1 MSRRAKREEGM
12 LQNKIMISLAILAV
26 LVIAIAGAI
35 IALRGR
41 NKNVSKINEQVE
53 IGKTQSE
60 STENAESA
68 SSAIGNKLAENQKDN
83 GENSNSSNSAN
94 AATNENAS
102 NSSKTSANENTS
114 DLKNTTNSG
123 DTSNSTEETGN
134 SSSTSSKKSTAN
146 SGTQNSSNSSNPS
159 ATSNSE
165 NTKKETQENASNKDK
180 QNSKQQEKS
189 EESKKDEKTP
199 SFIKPIE
206 GEVIKDFS
214 KDNLVFSNT
223 LQEWVTHLAVDIKAD
238 ARDVVKCTADGT
250 VASIKNDPRYGLT
263 VIVEHQAG
271 FKTVYSNLLTAEFVV
286 EGESVKQGQTLGTVG
301 TSATFEI
308 ADESH
313 LHFEM
318 LKDSEYVNPGLYIN
332 F

>member
-12 LQNKIMISLAILAV
+12 LQNKTMIIIAILAV
-26 LVIAIAGAI
+26 LVIAMAGAI

-53 IGKTQSE
+53 VGKMQTE
-60 STENAESA
+60 STENTESA
-68 SSAIGNKLAENQKDN
+68 SSAIGNKLNESQKDN
-83 GENSNSSNSAN
+83 GESSNASNSAN
-94 AATNENAS
+94 ASTNENAS
-102 NSSKTSANENTS
+102 NSSKISANENTS
-114 DLKNTTNSG
+114 DLTNTKNTTNSG
-123 DTSNSTEETGN
+123 NTSSTSTENTGN
-134 SSSTSSKKSTAN
+134 SSSTSNKNSTAN
-146 SGTQNSSNSSNPS
+146 SNAQNSSNSSNLS
-159 ATSNSE
+159 ATTNSE
-165 NTKKETQENASNKDK
+165 NTSNKDE
-180 QNSKQQEKS
+180 QTSKQQEKS
-189 EESKKDEKTP
+189 KESKEDEKEP
-199 SFIKPIE
+199 SFIKPVE

-238 ARDVVKCTADGT
+238 ARDVVKCAADGT
-250 VASIKNDPRYGLT
+250 VTAIKNDPRYGLT

-271 FKTVYSNLLTAEFVV
+271 FKTVYSNLLTAEFVI